1 MNKKLIDIKKHS
13 FIVNADYND
22 VLLLAK
28 LIQAEGEGEPM
39 IGKVAIGAVI
49 VNRVQNP
56 NFPNT
61 ISAVIFEP
69 GQFESVTNNRIFNIE
84 NIDEECIIS
93 ALKAL
98 EGEDPTDGSLYF
110 YNMYTSTNGW
120 IKSKKVSIAIGK
132 HNFIA

>member
-28 LIQAEGEGEPM
+28 LIQAEGESEPM
-39 IGKVAIGAVI
+39 IGKVAIGAVV

-56 NFPNT
+56 NFPNS
-61 ISAVIFEP
+61 ISEVIFEP
-69 GQFESVTNNRIFNIE
+69 GQFESVTNNRIFNIDT
-84 NIDEECIIS
+84 IDNECIIS

-110 YNMYTSTNGW
+110 YNRYTATSSW

>member
-1 MNKKLIDIKKHS
+1 MKKKLIDIKKHS
-13 FIVNADYND
+13 FIIKADYDD

-39 IGKVAIGAVI
+39 IGKVAVGAVV

-61 ISAVIFEP
+61 ISEVIFEP

-84 NIDEECIIS
+84 NIDEECMIS
-93 ALKAL
+93 AKKAL
-98 EGEDPTDGSLYF
+98 EGEDPTNGSLYF
-110 YNMYTSTNGW
+110 YNINTVTNAW
-120 IKSKKVSIAIGK
+120 IKSKKVSIVIGK
-132 HNFIA
+132 HNFIE

>member
-1 MNKKLIDIKKHS
+1 MKEKLIDIKKHS
-13 FIVNADYND
+13 FIIKADYDD

-39 IGKVAIGAVI
+39 IGKVAVGAVV

-61 ISAVIFEP
+61 ISEVIFEP

-84 NIDEECIIS
+84 NIDEECMIS

-110 YNMYTSTNGW
+110 YNRHTATNDW
-120 IKSKKVSIAIGK
+120 IKSKKVNATIGK

>member
-1 MNKKLIDIKKHS
+1 MNKKSIDIKKHS

-28 LIQAEGEGEPM
+28 LIQAEGESEPM
-39 IGKVAIGAVI
+39 IGKVAIGAVV
-49 VNRVQNP
+49 VNRVQNQ
-56 NFPNT
+56 NFPDT
-61 ISAVIFEP
+61 ISEVIFEP
-69 GQFESVTNNRIFNIE
+69 GQFESVTNNRIFNVE

-110 YNMYTSTNGW
+110 YNTYTATNDW
-120 IKSKKVSIAIGK
+120 IKSKKVSVAIGK

>member
-1 MNKKLIDIKKHS
+1 MKKKLIDIKKHS
-13 FIVNADYND
+13 FIIKADYDD

-39 IGKVAIGAVI
+39 IGKVAIGAIV

-56 NFPNT
+56 NFPN
-61 ISAVIFEP
+61 SVSEVIFEP

-84 NIDEECIIS
+84 NIDEECLIS

-110 YNMYTSTNGW
+110 YNRYTATSDW
-120 IKSKKVSIAIGK
+120 IKSKKVSVAIGK

>member
-1 MNKKLIDIKKHS
+1 MKKKLIDIKKHS
-13 FIVNADYND
+13 FIIKADYDD

-39 IGKVAIGAVI
+39 IGKVAVGAVV

-61 ISAVIFEP
+61 ISEVIFEP

-84 NIDEECIIS
+84 NIDEECMIS

-110 YNMYTSTNGW
+110 YNRYTATSDW
-120 IKSKKVSIAIGK
+120 IKSKKVSVAIGK

>member
-1 MNKKLIDIKKHS
+1 MKKKLIDIKKHS
-13 FIVNADYND
+13 FIIKADYDD

-39 IGKVAIGAVI
+39 IGKVAVGAVV

-61 ISAVIFEP
+61 ISEVIFEP

-84 NIDEECIIS
+84 NIDEECMIS

-110 YNMYTSTNGW
+110 YNRHTATNDW